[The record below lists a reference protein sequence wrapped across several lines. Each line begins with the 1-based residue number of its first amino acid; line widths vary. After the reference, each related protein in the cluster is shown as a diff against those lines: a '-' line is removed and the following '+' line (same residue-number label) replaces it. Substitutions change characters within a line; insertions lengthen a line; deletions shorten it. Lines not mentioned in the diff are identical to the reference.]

1 MFLYIYIYKMQ
12 SCLICL
18 EESNNLNAITHCGVY
33 YVHSKCYSQW
43 LIKNNTCIVCRKS
56 LTQEPNNT
64 SEVTSEETRLT
75 SIKFIIANII
85 ISTSLLTLTILT
97 LYIFVTCDL
106 KKTHC
111 KLF

>member
-1 MFLYIYIYKMQ
+1 MQ
-12 SCLICL
+12 NCLICL

-97 LYIFVTCDL
+97 IYIFVTCDL
-106 KKTHC
+106 QKAYC

>member
-1 MFLYIYIYKMQ
+1 MQ

-33 YVHSKCYSQW
+33 YVHTKCYSQW

-56 LTQEPNNT
+56 LTVEPTNL
-64 SEVTSEETRLT
+64 SLVTTHETTLT

-97 LYIFVTCDL
+97 LYIFVTCDFQ
-106 KKTHC
+106 KTHC

>member
-1 MFLYIYIYKMQ
+1 MQ

-18 EESNNLNAITHCGVY
+18 EESNNLKTITHCGVY

-43 LIKNNTCIVCRKS
+43 LTKNNTCIVCRKS
-56 LTQEPNNT
+56 LMQEPT
-64 SEVTSEETRLT
+64 ETQDVSSHETILT
-75 SIKFIIANII
+75 SIKFAVANFI
-85 ISTSLLTLTILT
+85 ISTSLLTLTIAT

>member
-1 MFLYIYIYKMQ
+1 MQ

-18 EESNNLNAITHCGVY
+18 EESNNLNSITHCGVY

-56 LTQEPNNT
+56 LTQESIESQQLTNQGIN
-64 SEVTSEETRLT
+64 VT
-75 SIKFIIANII
+75 SIKFAIANII
-85 ISTSLLTLTILT
+85 IITFILTLTTLT
-97 LYIFVTCDL
+97 LYTFVTCDL
-106 KKTHC
+106 EKAYC

>member
-1 MFLYIYIYKMQ
+1 MQ

-33 YVHSKCYSQW
+33 YVHTKCYSQW

-56 LTQEPNNT
+56 LTQEAT
-64 SEVTSEETRLT
+64 ELQEVTTLETTLT
-75 SIKFIIANII
+75 SIKFAVANFII
-85 ISTSLLTLTILT
+85 ITSILTLTILT
-97 LYIFVTCDL
+97 LYIFVTCDFQ
-106 KKTHC
+106 KTYC

>member
-1 MFLYIYIYKMQ
+1 MQ
-12 SCLICL
+12 NCLICL

-43 LIKNNTCIVCRKS
+43 LTKNKTCIVCRKS
-56 LTQEPNNT
+56 LIVEPTNSCEPNNT
-64 SEVTSEETRLT
+64 SEETSGETTLT
-75 SIKFIIANII
+75 SIRFALANII
-85 ISTSLLTLTILT
+85 LITFMLTLTILT

-106 KKTHC
+106 KKTYC

>member
-1 MFLYIYIYKMQ
+1 MQ

-33 YVHSKCYSQW
+33 YVHCKCYSQW
-43 LIKNNTCIVCRKS
+43 LMKNNTCIVCRKS

-64 SEVTSEETRLT
+64 PEVTSHETILT
-75 SIKFIIANII
+75 SIKFAVANII
-85 ISTSLLTLTILT
+85 IITFILTLTILT
-97 LYIFVTCDL
+97 IYIFVTCDS
-106 KKTHC
+106 KKAYC

>member
-1 MFLYIYIYKMQ
+1 MQ
-12 SCLICL
+12 NCLICL

-43 LIKNNTCIVCRKS
+43 LIKNDTCIVCRKS
-56 LTQEPNNT
+56 LMQESNNT
-64 SEVTSEETRLT
+64 SEVANRETALT
-75 SIKFIIANII
+75 SIKFAFANII
-85 ISTSLLTLTILT
+85 LITFILTLTIVT

-106 KKTHC
+106 EKSYC

>member
-1 MFLYIYIYKMQ
+1 MQ
-12 SCLICL
+12 NCLICL

-85 ISTSLLTLTILT
+85 ISTSLLTLIILT

>member
-1 MFLYIYIYKMQ
+1 MQ

-106 KKTHC
+106 QKAYC

>member
-1 MFLYIYIYKMQ
+1 MQ
-12 SCLICL
+12 NCLICL

-64 SEVTSEETRLT
+64 PEVTSEETRLT

-106 KKTHC
+106 QKAYC

>member
-1 MFLYIYIYKMQ
+1 MQ
-12 SCLICL
+12 NCLICL

-106 KKTHC
+106 QKAYC

>member
-1 MFLYIYIYKMQ
+1 MQ
-12 SCLICL
+12 NCLICL

-56 LTQEPNNT
+56 LMQEPNNT
-64 SEVTSEETRLT
+64 SEVTSQETNIT
-75 SIKFIIANII
+75 SIRFAVANII
-85 ISTSLLTLTILT
+85 IITFILTLTILT

-106 KKTHC
+106 KKTYC

>member
-1 MFLYIYIYKMQ
+1 MQ

-33 YVHSKCYSQW
+33 YVHTKCYSHW
-43 LIKNNTCIVCRKS
+43 LTKNNTCIVCRKS
-56 LTQEPNNT
+56 LIAEPTNL
-64 SEVTSEETRLT
+64 SLVTNEETNIT

-85 ISTSLLTLTILT
+85 ISTSLLTLAILT

>member
-1 MFLYIYIYKMQ
+1 MQ
-12 SCLICL
+12 NCLICL

-97 LYIFVTCDL
+97 LYIFVTCDS
-106 KKTHC
+106 KKAYC

>member
-1 MFLYIYIYKMQ
+1 MQ
-12 SCLICL
+12 NCLICL

-64 SEVTSEETRLT
+64 LEVTSRETTLT

>member
-1 MFLYIYIYKMQ
+1 MQ

-56 LTQEPNNT
+56 LTVEPTNSHEPNNT
-64 SEVTSEETRLT
+64 SEETRLA
-75 SIKFIIANII
+75 SMKFALANII
-85 ISTSLLTLTILT
+85 IITFILTLAILT

-106 KKTHC
+106 KKTYC

>member
-1 MFLYIYIYKMQ
+1 MQ

-18 EESNNLNAITHCGVY
+18 EESNNLNPITHCGVY
-33 YVHSKCYSQW
+33 YVHTKCYSQW

-56 LTQEPNNT
+56 LIDEPT
-64 SEVTSEETRLT
+64 ELQEVTNEETNIT
-75 SIKFIIANII
+75 SIQFIIANII

-111 KLF
+111 RLF

>member
-1 MFLYIYIYKMQ
+1 MQ
-12 SCLICL
+12 NCLICL
-18 EESNNLNAITHCGVY
+18 EESNNLNTITHCGVY

-43 LIKNNTCIVCRKS
+43 LKKNNTCIVCRKS

-64 SEVTSEETRLT
+64 SEVSSRETILT
-75 SIKFIIANII
+75 SIKFAVANII
-85 ISTSLLTLTILT
+85 IITSLLTLTILT

-106 KKTHC
+106 EKSYC

>member
-1 MFLYIYIYKMQ
+1 MQ
-12 SCLICL
+12 NCLICL

>member
-1 MFLYIYIYKMQ
+1 MQ

-18 EESNNLNAITHCGVY
+18 EESNNLNALTHCGVY
-33 YVHSKCYSQW
+33 YVHTKCYSQW

-56 LTQEPNNT
+56 LTQQARELQ
-64 SEVTSEETRLT
+64 EVTTNETTIT
-75 SIKFIIANII
+75 SIKFAVANII
-85 ISTSLLTLTILT
+85 IITSLLTLAILT

-106 KKTHC
+106 KKTYC

>member
-1 MFLYIYIYKMQ
+1 MQ
-12 SCLICL
+12 NCLICL

-64 SEVTSEETRLT
+64 SEVTSQETNIT

-97 LYIFVTCDL
+97 LYIFVTCDF

>member
-1 MFLYIYIYKMQ
+1 MQ

-18 EESNNLNAITHCGVY
+18 EESNNLNPITHCGVY

-43 LIKNNTCIVCRKS
+43 LMKNNTCIVCRKS

-64 SEVTSEETRLT
+64 PEITSHETTLT
-75 SIKFIIANII
+75 SIRFAVANII
-85 ISTSLLTLTILT
+85 IITFILTLTILT

-106 KKTHC
+106 KKTYC

>member
-1 MFLYIYIYKMQ
+1 MQ
-12 SCLICL
+12 DCLICL
-18 EESNNLNAITHCGVY
+18 EESNNLNAITHCGIY
-33 YVHSKCYSQW
+33 YVHTKCYSQW

-56 LTQEPNNT
+56 LTHEPTNLPEQTNN
-64 SEVTSEETRLT
+64 ETTLT
-75 SIKFIIANII
+75 SIKFAVANII
-85 ISTSLLTLTILT
+85 IITFIVTLTIVT